1 VTLADLR
8 ALLSNAN
15 VAAFLRVIRQGESR
29 QTDDAYTLLN
39 GGGYFIGLLNH
50 PYAGQKTP
58 PAKAAGAYQ
67 FIASTWGEVS
77 RQYGIPGFGPREQ
90 DMGAVARII
99 YRQALDDVLAGRF
112 ESAVIKCRQEWT
124 SLPGAAENT
133 HYTMDKARAVYL
145 QYGGSLTTVYEAA
158 DVQNPSPFMKTEL
171 RPTVNTRNHMDPI
184 SIFLPIVAQ
193 LIPQIAKIVGGGER
207 AQQNVAVAQTVLDTV
222 VKATGSANEQEAVAK
237 MQSDPAM
244 LKAATEAVVTEPSV
258 LAILEIGGG
267 LKAAREADVAATQA
281 DKPFWFSPAFW
292 ISVILLLMP
301 FMLLAD
307 VFYVHPEAYDGNL
320 RTQIVTGVLA
330 IVMIVGGY
338 FLGSS
343 QGSQKKD
350 DLLARK

>member
-1 VTLADLR
+1 MTLADLR
-8 ALLSNAN
+8 ALLSNGN
-15 VAAFLRVIRQGESR
+15 VAAFLRVIREGESR

-39 GGGYFIGLLNH
+39 GGGYFMGLLHH

-99 YRQALDDVLAGRF
+99 YRGALDDVLAGRL
-112 ESAVIKCRQEWT
+112 EHAIAKCKQEWT

-133 HYTMDKARAVYL
+133 HYTLDKARTVYL
-145 QYGGSLTTVYEAA
+145 QYGGTLALHEALDIA
-158 DVQNPSPFMKTEL
+158 PKDEPVTPPVT
-171 RPTVNTRNHMDPI
+171 PRNHMDPI
-184 SIFLPIVAQ
+184 SIFLPIITQ
-193 LIPQIAKIVGGGER
+193 LIPQIAKGFGGG
-207 AQQNVAVAQTVLDTV
+207 QNATLAQTVLDTV
-222 VKATGSANEQEAVAK
+222 VKATGAANEQEAVVK

-244 LKAATEAVVTEPSV
+244 LKAATEAVVTEPSIMG
-258 LAILEIGGG
+258 ILEIGGG
-267 LKAAREADVAATQA
+267 IKAAREADVAATQA

-292 ISVILLLMP
+292 ISLILLTMP
-301 FMLLAD
+301 FMLLVD
-307 VFYVHPEAYDGNL
+307 VFYVHFESSYYSENI
-320 RTQIVTGVLA
+320 RTQIVTALLA
-330 IVMIVGGY
+330 IIMVVGGY

-350 DLLARK
+350 EMLARK